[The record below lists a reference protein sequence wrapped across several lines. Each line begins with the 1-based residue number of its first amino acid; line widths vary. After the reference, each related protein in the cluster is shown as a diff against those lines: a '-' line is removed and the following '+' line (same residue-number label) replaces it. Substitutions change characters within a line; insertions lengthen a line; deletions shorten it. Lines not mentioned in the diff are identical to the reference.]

1 MECRYHAKMEV
12 SLMQSSPVRV
22 ENESKIEYASE
33 LISARFIGKLDCN
46 WRPHVTAVAAVGLT
60 VTDGLKRYTN
70 SKYTRVSIHS

>member
-46 WRPHVTAVAAVGLT
+46 WRPHVSAVVAVVLT
-60 VTDGLKRYTN
+60 VTDGLKRFAN
-70 SKYTRVSIHS
+70 S